1 MIIGYQLW
9 LLHSLL
15 LPTVLLATAM
25 LWPTAHDPNG
35 TEISKK
41 G

>member
-1 MIIGYQLW
+1 MIVGYHLW

-15 LPTVLLATAM
+15 LPTMLLVAAM
-25 LWPTAHDPNG
+25 LWPMPNDPNG
-35 TEISKK
+35 TEISTK